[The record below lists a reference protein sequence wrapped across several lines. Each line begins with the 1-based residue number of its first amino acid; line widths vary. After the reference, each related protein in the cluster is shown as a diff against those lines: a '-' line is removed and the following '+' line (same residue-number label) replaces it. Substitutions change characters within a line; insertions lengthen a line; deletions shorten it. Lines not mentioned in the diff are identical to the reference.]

1 MDEKELQLDATLNY
15 WHNEKVGI
23 MYQLRKIN
31 LTACMEGRDI
41 DESEKDEKRR
51 LLSESDKVQVKI
63 KEAEEAL
70 HQYYIERYDNS
81 KQ

>member
-1 MDEKELQLDATLNY
+1 MDAKELQLDATLNY
-15 WHNEKVGI
+15 WHNEKFGV

-31 LTACMEGRDI
+31 LTAYMEGRDI
-41 DESEKDEKRR
+41 AESEKDEKRR
-51 LLSESDKVQVKI
+51 LLSEADKVQVKI

>member
-1 MDEKELQLDATLNY
+1 MEAKELQLDATLNY

-31 LTACMEGRDI
+31 LTANMEGRDI
-41 DESEKDEKRR
+41 AESEKDEKRR
-51 LLSESDKVQVKI
+51 LLSEEDKVQVKI

-70 HQYYIERYDNS
+70 HQYYIERYETS